1 MALGQVKDRAAAW
14 VAWFMLAIFA
24 IGCAIALTLAVV
36 KGGFDPDTLTLY
48 LAFTGFMV
56 IGAVIVAHRPDN
68 AIGQIFSAIGL
79 LAATGALAQEYAGY
93 AYVTRPGSLPGATL
107 AAWYQQQWWAP
118 MIVLIFVATP

>member
-1 MALGQVKDRAAAW
+1 MLGRDRVCGRRSWRVDDVALGQVKDRAAAW

-79 LAATGALAQEYAGY
+79 WPPRARWRRNMPAMPT
-93 AYVTRPGSLPGATL
+93 
-107 AAWYQQQWWAP
+107 
-118 MIVLIFVATP
+118 